1 MNNSLSYLSR
11 CAFLLQ
17 LVLAGACGGSS
28 PSAPAP
34 TTSVQVGGQWRFA
47 VRITSVTGGD
57 CLNPLF
63 ASFVDRVY
71 SQTLSLQQDGSALT
85 GRVPAT
91 IYGVDCNLTGT
102 ATQNAI
108 SLSGSTCS
116 PLGGSPAFPSIPV
129 ACPTG
134 GELRITSPAVA
145 ASITMSGTS
154 GTGTYSET
162 FIVTSPT
169 TGQQVSTMTVNG
181 SVTMTRQ

>member
-1 MNNSLSYLSR
+1 M
-11 CAFLLQ
+11 
-17 LVLAGACGGSS
+17 
-28 PSAPAP
+28 
-34 TTSVQVGGQWRFA
+34 
-47 VRITSVTGGD
+47 RITSVTGGD
-57 CLNPLF
+57 CLNPVF
-63 ASFVDRVY
+63 ASSVDRVY

-102 ATQNAI
+102 ATRNAL
-108 SLSGSTCS
+108 SLRSSDCS
-116 PLGGSPAFPSIPV
+116 PLGSPASPSIPV
-129 ACPTG
+129 ACSSG
-134 GELRITSPAVA
+134 GELRITSPTVA
-145 ASITMSGTS
+145 ADITTSGSS